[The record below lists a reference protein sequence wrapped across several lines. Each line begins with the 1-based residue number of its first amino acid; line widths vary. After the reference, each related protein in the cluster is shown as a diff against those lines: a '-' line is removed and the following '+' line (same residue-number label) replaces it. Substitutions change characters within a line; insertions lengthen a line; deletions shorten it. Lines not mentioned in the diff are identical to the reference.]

1 MLMIFDFSNN
11 STSVGVP
18 LIFSK
23 NILAKTLIFILQKS
37 PAGVSKVCGVDLG
50 RVAPDHSEWRTAAVF
65 SALHQDGK
73 ATLLLDYCNIFFDPD
88 KWGVGRI
95 NAGDVITM
103 EYRGGELLIQESYPG
118 TVVTKDIEIIDI
130 SVGRAEVIE
139 LEVKKAGN
147 AIALFEKSGEITSLL
162 TASASLTRRIV
173 LEDES
178 FEDISE
184 KHAGST
190 VYATGHRDGAS
201 FTVNA
206 YYGFNPAAA
215 E

>member
-1 MLMIFDFSNN
+1 MKKIIALILTLATLSLASCEYLPDEIRDMIPSEKVRTVSF
-11 STSVGVP
+11 T
-18 LIFSK
+18 
-23 NILAKTLIFILQKS
+23 
-37 PAGVSKVCGVDLG
+37 AGYDYG
-50 RVAPDHSEWRTAAVF
+50 
-65 SALHQDGK
+65 LHQDGK

-130 SVGRAEVIE
+130 SAQRAEVIE
-139 LEVKKAGN
+139 LEVKQAGN

-162 TASASLTRRIV
+162 TASASPTRRIV

-184 KHAGST
+184 KHVGST

-201 FTVNA
+201 FTISA
-206 YYGFNPAAA
+206 YYEFDPSIA